1 MEAEQKKILLVDDD
15 AFLVGIYT
23 KQAEVAGIE
32 LKTALGGEEAIAL
45 LEGGF
50 DAAVV
55 ALDMSMAGMTGLD
68 MLKII
73 KEKNLAPG
81 AKLVVLSNTTDDN
94 TVAEAKALGADSFI
108 VKASILP
115 SEVITELVKVARGE

>member
-1 MEAEQKKILLVDDD
+1 METEQKKILLVDDD
-15 AFLVGIYT
+15 QFLIGIYT
-23 KQAEVAGIE
+23 EQAEAVGIE

-50 DAAVV
+50 DASVV
-55 ALDMSMAGMTGLD
+55 ALDMSMAGMTGID

-73 KEKNLAPG
+73 KEKNLVPN

-94 TVAEAKALGADSFI
+94 TVAEAKALGAHSFI

-115 SEVITELVKVARGE
+115 SEVIAELVKIAQG